1 MVNWTSRVLQNS
13 LKESWSVKGLFS
25 SGNLFQPTT
34 SREARSLSNLG
45 QPIISSEARGFSYLG
60 QPTISSEARGS
71 RNLGQPTTSS
81 GARGLRNLGQ
91 PTTSSG
97 ARGLRNLCQPII
109 GYFFRILLLI
119 FITVFLMTTTWH
131 LRVKMKNKYCSKDC
145 LKVAN
150 IFHKN

>member
-81 GARGLRNLGQ
+81 GARGLRNL
-91 PTTSSG
+91 
-97 ARGLRNLCQPII
+97 CQPII